1 MHRFMKFSAFINT
14 IIISL
19 LFLLVSNADYSL
31 YAQTTSQPLKAIEK
45 LVQKQG
51 DLFIA
56 VDYPKPGPDK
66 FCLEENSFSN
76 QIQFKGDSAFLN
88 FINYTELFC
97 ETYVLRT
104 QYIYHFNLKDLD
116 SQTIRLVEK
125 RYDYG
130 NGTLKEGPATW
141 FEVQLFTRGQKP
153 SIRKRELETRQTE
166 FTDTVSILFKSKEGA
181 KEALALFKN
190 AISEITRF

>member
-1 MHRFMKFSAFINT
+1 MKFLVFIDT
-14 IIISL
+14 IFISL
-19 LFLLVSNADYSL
+19 LLLLISNANYSL
-31 YAQTTSQPLKAIEK
+31 YAQAISPPLKGIEK
-45 LVQKQG
+45 LVQEQG

-56 VDYPKPGPDK
+56 VDYPKPGQDK

-104 QYIYHFNLKDLD
+104 QYIYHFNLKDID

-130 NGTLKEGPATW
+130 NGTLKEGPASW
-141 FEVQLFTRGQKP
+141 FEMQLFTRGNKP
-153 SIRKRELETRQTE
+153 YIRKKELETRQTE
-166 FTDTVSILFKSKEGA
+166 FTDTVSVLFRSKEGA
-181 KEALALFKN
+181 KEALALFKT
-190 AISEITRF
+190 AISEITRL